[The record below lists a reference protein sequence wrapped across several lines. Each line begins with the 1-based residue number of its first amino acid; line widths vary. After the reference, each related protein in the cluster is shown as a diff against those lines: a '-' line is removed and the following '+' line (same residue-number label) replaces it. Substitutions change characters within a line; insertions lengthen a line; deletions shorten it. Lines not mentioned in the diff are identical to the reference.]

1 MSLGEKRKHL
11 KNFPYSFFYAV
22 CLCMCE
28 CVFLS
33 LSLSLSLAISLTCL
47 CVCLYVCMCLY
58 VCASSPPHP
67 PSLSHVSVRVSVCLS
82 VCLCSTTTPPR
93 ISEERQR
100 KSSPSTSRT
109 DLLQSTQND
118 AAKVTRSLS
127 LERLARERDVIS
139 RTTRQF
145 SPETLFL
152 RKLGM
157 STPSGQLK
165 PATPKQ
171 GRGGTKSVYSSTS
184 N

>member
-1 MSLGEKRKHL
+1 VRVSVALALALSRYISYLSMCLSVCMHV
-11 KNFPYSFFYAV
+11 PV
-22 CLCMCE
+22 CLCIIP
-28 CVFLS
+28 S
-33 LSLSLSLAISLTCL
+33 
-47 CVCLYVCMCLY
+47 
-58 VCASSPPHP
+58 HP